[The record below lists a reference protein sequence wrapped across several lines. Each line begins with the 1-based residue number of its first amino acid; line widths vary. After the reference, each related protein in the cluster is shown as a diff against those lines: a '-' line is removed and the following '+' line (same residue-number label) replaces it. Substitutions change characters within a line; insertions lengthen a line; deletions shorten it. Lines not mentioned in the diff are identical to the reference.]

1 MLIEKISTTYL
12 ILSSNLKKKKKTIVF
27 IYIYIDNEYEN
38 ME

>member
-12 ILSSNLKKKKKTIVF
+12 ILSSNWKKKKKKNNSV
-27 IYIYIDNEYEN
+27 YIYIDNEYEN